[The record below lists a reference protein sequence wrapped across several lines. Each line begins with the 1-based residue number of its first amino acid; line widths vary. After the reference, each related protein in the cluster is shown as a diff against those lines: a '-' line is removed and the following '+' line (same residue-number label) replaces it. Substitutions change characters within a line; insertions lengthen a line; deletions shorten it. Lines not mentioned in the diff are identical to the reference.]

1 MYATNCLIEYT
12 ESIVDAFAWNCYWA
26 WIHCRHI
33 PTPFCYWP
41 LIIDKIRKNATDAS
55 ALKKKETIENKNAFM
70 LNIYNMKAK
79 KTKSGWLDSNQ
90 RPHAPQTR
98 TLTGLSYIPY
108 CECKSSTFWRMH
120 QIFRQL
126 FFEFNKKMRHLPVM
140 SWDDG
145 GCGYVSRR
153 GTYKIFPH
161 FLWMKLFTNRTQKE
175 RLRLNFIKVQ
185 TTSLCR
191 LFHTV
196 FWHYFWR
203 EE

>member
-1 MYATNCLIEYT
+1 MGVLGFGSKKVWGYADNVFSISFNCSAFFATEPWFIGWTPISSLI
-12 ESIVDAFAWNCYWA
+12 
-26 WIHCRHI
+26 
-33 PTPFCYWP
+33 
-41 LIIDKIRKNATDAS
+41 LDKIKKNATDAS

-140 SWDDG
+140 RWDDG

-175 RLRLNFIKVQ
+175 RWRLNFI